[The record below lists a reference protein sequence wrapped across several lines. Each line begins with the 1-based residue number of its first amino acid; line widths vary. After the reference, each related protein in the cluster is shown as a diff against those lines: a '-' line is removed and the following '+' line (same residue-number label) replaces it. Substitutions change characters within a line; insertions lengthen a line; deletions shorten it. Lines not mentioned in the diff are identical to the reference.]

1 MSSCSAC
8 VTLCKRM
15 QQVKIIATLGPN
27 PCQRSLYI
35 VLLSA
40 LRFAWSTMQCSAV
53 PDTRLFAL
61 HSCKTLKKQRQLQNL
76 WLARATYNVR
86 DVVCRFPSVMLR
98 CKSCPPHSESLEA
111 VNHLLAHDAIDC
123 ENVLAEKCSGRAIFL
138 QNCLSKIGRR
148 S

>member
-1 MSSCSAC
+1 VSSCSAC
-8 VTLCKRM
+8 VTRCKRM
-15 QQVKIIATLGPN
+15 QQVKTIDTLGPN

-35 VLLSA
+35 ILLSA

-76 WLARATYNVR
+76 CLARATYNVR
-86 DVVCRFPSVMLR
+86 DVVCRFPSVMLG

-111 VNHLLAHDAIDC
+111 VNHLLSHDAIDC
-123 ENVLAEKCSGRAIFL
+123 ENVLVEKCSGRASFL
-138 QNCLSKIGRR
+138 QNCRLKMGRTT
-148 S
+148 